1 MLRKETISPN
11 CLILLQELM
20 ALPELQTF
28 RLAGGTALSLQYGHR
43 ISVDLD
49 IFTDH
54 SFDLAE
60 LEVALRQEYPTFIK
74 DFSNRLGFSGYIN
87 KVKTDFVNWSVPF
100 IRPVIEIENIRLT
113 SPEEIGAM
121 KLETISSRQMKKDY
135 YDIYEILKHYS
146 LAELFDFYKERYP
159 YNNAKTPIEFL
170 IAAHLADESPEPDML
185 NTTDWTTVKMVIQ
198 EHTRLYIEGLKNK
211 KAAQEALKWKNL
223 EDKIKKIKG
232 KDN

>member
-1 MLRKETISPN
+1 MLRKETISPD
-11 CLILLQELM
+11 CLILLEELM

-49 IFTDH
+49 IFTDR

-60 LEVALRQEYPTFIK
+60 LEVALRAHYPTFIK

-87 KVKTDFVNWSVPF
+87 GVKTDFVNWSVPF
-100 IRPVIEIENIRLT
+100 MRPVIEIDNIRLT
-113 SPEEIGAM
+113 SPEEIAAM

-135 YDIYEILKHYS
+135 YDIYELLKSYS
-146 LAELFDFYKERYP
+146 MAQLFDFYKERYP

-170 IAAHLADESPEPDML
+170 IAAHLADESPEPEML
-185 NTTDWTTVKMVIQ
+185 DTTDWTTVKTFIQ
-198 EHTRLYIEGLKNK
+198 DSAKLYIDALKDIK
-211 KAAQEALKWKNL
+211 TQQEALKWKNL
-223 EDKIKKIKG
+223 EDKIKQMKG
-232 KDN
+232 KKD